1 MKILIYVISILLSFT
16 NFSNAD
22 VENILKEIKK
32 NKDLVMGF
40 KNVKFLDG
48 SSKNNWEINNC
59 DILKSEKKTRK
70 HVLKIVNKADDYPV
84 RLGKQSLRFEVR
96 HGNGWGW
103 DKKNDRERVE
113 LKICCIN
120 KKITWTAWSI
130 YLPKD
135 YNVVFPIRTML
146 GQFHND
152 GDNPPA
158 FTFENQGVL
167 IPGGYWL
174 EVDSYV
180 GGNNNNPKLLIDQ
193 KDMLGKWTDVLVNA
207 KWTNKKDGFFKVWV
221 NRKLKAQHTGMT
233 QEKIDDML
241 FHIGIYR
248 SFLSKTPGPDP
259 TQVAYYDEV
268 RHGNKCKKLKL
279 KELGYFCKDIESQTF
294 K

>member
-1 MKILIYVISILLSFT
+1 
-16 NFSNAD
+16 
-22 VENILKEIKK
+22 
-32 NKDLVMGF
+32 MGF

-48 SSKNNWEINNC
+48 SSKNNWEINNS

-207 KWTNKKDGFFKVWV
+207 NWTNKKEPIRTRGYLFQFVGYGLDCVWGV
-221 NRKLKAQHTGMT
+221 
-233 QEKIDDML
+233 
-241 FHIGIYR
+241 
-248 SFLSKTPGPDP
+248 
-259 TQVAYYDEV
+259 
-268 RHGNKCKKLKL
+268 
-279 KELGYFCKDIESQTF
+279 
-294 K
+294 

>member
-48 SSKNNWEINNC
+48 SSKNNWEINNS

-70 HVLKIVNKADDYPV
+70 HVLKIVNKAEDYPV

-207 KWTNKKDGFFKVWV
+207 KWTNEEDGFFKVWV
-221 NRKLKAQHTGMT
+221 NGKLKAQHTGMT
-233 QEKIDDML
+233 QEKIDDMN

-279 KELGYFCKDIESQTF
+279 KELGYSCKDIESQTF

>member
-48 SSKNNWEINNC
+48 LSKNNWEINNS

-207 KWTNKKDGFFKVWV
+207 NWTNKKDGFFKVWV
-221 NRKLKAQHTGMT
+221 NGKLKAQHTGMT

-279 KELGYFCKDIESQTF
+279 KELGYSCKDIESQTF

>member
-16 NFSNAD
+16 NFSYAD

-48 SSKNNWEINNC
+48 SSKNNWEINNS

-207 KWTNKKDGFFKVWV
+207 NWTNKKDGFFKVWV
-221 NRKLKAQHTGMT
+221 NGKLKAQHTGMT

-279 KELGYFCKDIESQTF
+279 KELGYSCKDIESQTF

>member
-48 SSKNNWEINNC
+48 SSKNNWEINNN

-84 RLGKQSLRFEVR
+84 RLGEQSLRFEVR

-103 DKKNDRERVE
+103 DKRNDRERVE
-113 LKICCIN
+113 LKICCVN

-174 EVDSYV
+174 EVDSYI

-193 KDMLGKWTDVLVNA
+193 SDMLGKWTDVLVNA
-207 KWTNKKDGFFKVWV
+207 KWTNEEDGFFKVWV
-221 NRKLKAQHTGMT
+221 NGKLKAQHTGMT
-233 QEKIDDML
+233 QEKIDDMN
-241 FHIGIYR
+241 FHIGVYR

-279 KELGYFCKDIESQTF
+279 KELGYSCKDIESQTF

>member
-48 SSKNNWEINNC
+48 SSKNNWEINNS

-70 HVLKIVNKADDYPV
+70 HVLKIVNKADNYPV

>member
-48 SSKNNWEINNC
+48 SSKNNWEINNS

-120 KKITWTAWSI
+120 KKLTWTAWSI

-180 GGNNNNPKLLIDQ
+180 GGNNNNPKLLFDHS
-193 KDMLGKWTDVLVNA
+193 DMLGKWTDVLVKA
-207 KWTNKKDGFFKVWV
+207 KWTNEEDGFFKVWV
-221 NRKLKAQHTGMT
+221 NGKLKAQHTGMT
-233 QEKIDDML
+233 QEKIDDMN
-241 FHIGIYR
+241 FHIGVYR

-279 KELGYFCKDIESQTF
+279 KELGYSCKDIESQIY

>member
-48 SSKNNWEINNC
+48 SSKNNWEINNS

-193 KDMLGKWTDVLVNA
+193 KDMLDKWTDVLVNA
-207 KWTNKKDGFFKVWV
+207 KWTNKENGFLKVWV
-221 NRKLKAQHTGMT
+221 NNKLTYEYTGPT
-233 QEKIDDML
+233 KRDDNMY
-241 FHIGIYR
+241 FKFGIYR
-248 SFLSKTPGPDP
+248 FSVFKEMP
-259 TQVAYYDEV
+259 TQVIYFDEV
-268 RHGNKCKKLKL
+268 RIGKTREKVVGKLPPL
-279 KELGYFCKDIESQTF
+279 N
-294 K
+294 

>member
-48 SSKNNWEINNC
+48 SSKNNWEINNS

-207 KWTNKKDGFFKVWV
+207 NWTNKKDGFFKVWV
-221 NRKLKAQHTGMT
+221 NGKLKAQHTGMT

-279 KELGYFCKDIESQTF
+279 KELGYSCKDIESQTF

>member
-48 SSKNNWEINNC
+48 SSKNNWEINNS

-84 RLGKQSLRFEVR
+84 RLGEQSLRFEVR

-103 DKKNDRERVE
+103 DKRNDRERVE
-113 LKICCIN
+113 LKICCVN

-167 IPGGYWL
+167 IPGSYWL
-174 EVDSYV
+174 EVDSYI

-193 KDMLGKWTDVLVNA
+193 SDMLGKWTDVLVNA
-207 KWTNKKDGFFKVWV
+207 KWTNEEDGFFKVWV
-221 NRKLKAQHTGMT
+221 NGKLKAQHTGMT
-233 QEKIDDML
+233 QEKIDDMN
-241 FHIGIYR
+241 FHIGVYR

-279 KELGYFCKDIESQTF
+279 KELGYSCKDIESQIF

>member
-48 SSKNNWEINNC
+48 SSKNNWEINNS

-120 KKITWTAWSI
+120 KKTTWTAWSI

-152 GDNPPA
+152 GDNPPC
-158 FTFENQGVL
+158 
-167 IPGGYWL
+167 
-174 EVDSYV
+174 
-180 GGNNNNPKLLIDQ
+180 LLYTSD
-193 KDMLGKWTDVLVNA
+193 A
-207 KWTNKKDGFFKVWV
+207 
-221 NRKLKAQHTGMT
+221 A
-233 QEKIDDML
+233 
-241 FHIGIYR
+241 
-248 SFLSKTPGPDP
+248 
-259 TQVAYYDEV
+259 DE
-268 RHGNKCKKLKL
+268 
-279 KELGYFCKDIESQTF
+279 
-294 K
+294 

>member
-1 MKILIYVISILLSFT
+1 MKILIYVILILLSFT

-22 VENILKEIKK
+22 VEIILKEIKK

-48 SSKNNWEINNC
+48 SIKNNWEINNS

-130 YLPKD
+130 YLPTD

-221 NRKLKAQHTGMT
+221 NGKLKAKHTGMT

-279 KELGYFCKDIESQTF
+279 KELGYSCKDIESQTF

>member
-1 MKILIYVISILLSFT
+1 MKILIYIIFILLSFT
-16 NFSNAD
+16 NFGNTD

-48 SSKNNWEINNC
+48 SSKNNWEINNS

-84 RLGKQSLRFEVR
+84 RLGEQSLRFEVR

-193 KDMLGKWTDVLVNA
+193 SDMLGKWTDVLVNA
-207 KWTNKKDGFFKVWV
+207 KWTNEEDGFFKVWV
-221 NRKLKAQHTGMT
+221 NGKLKAQHTGMT

-279 KELGYFCKDIESQTF
+279 KELGYSCKDIESQTF

>member
-1 MKILIYVISILLSFT
+1 MNILICVISILLSFT

-48 SSKNNWEINNC
+48 SSKNNWEINNS

-84 RLGKQSLRFEVR
+84 RLGEQALRFEVR

-103 DKKNDRERVE
+103 DKRNDRERVE
-113 LKICCIN
+113 LKICCVN

-167 IPGGYWL
+167 IPGSYWL

-193 KDMLGKWTDVLVNA
+193 SDMLGKWTDVLVNA
-207 KWTNKKDGFFKVWV
+207 KWTNEEDGFFKVWV
-221 NRKLKAQHTGMT
+221 NGKLKAQHTGMT
-233 QEKIDDML
+233 QEKIDDMN

-279 KELGYFCKDIESQTF
+279 KELGYSCKDIESQIF

>member
-32 NKDLVMGF
+32 NKDLAMGF

-48 SSKNNWEINNC
+48 SSKNNWEINNS

-207 KWTNKKDGFFKVWV
+207 KWTNEEDGFFKVWV
-221 NRKLKAQHTGMT
+221 NGKLKAQHTGMT

-279 KELGYFCKDIESQTF
+279 KELGYSCKDIESQTF